1 MEKKAM
7 RRELSTSEVQEM
19 MYRRRVEERKWNK
32 GLDFEQAVDDVNNRV
47 SN

>member
-1 MEKKAM
+1 MEKKQM

-32 GLDFEQAVDDVNNRV
+32 GLDFEEAVDDVNSRIP
-47 SN
+47 S